1 MGLLSYRTP
10 EGERRRW
17 TFKEIVQGYPLGHPS
32 HPMFVHFPVAFY
44 IACLVFDVMSKI
56 WDFPFAPLFGT
67 WAILG
72 AFAGSLFAVITGLTD
87 WATMTPG
94 SKRRRTA
101 TRHMLLQLTTF
112 AVFLVNLIV
121 RWSDRHLAEAEVL
134 WIVLDLVGVGILL
147 VGQWLGG
154 VLVYKLGMRVTATA
168 DQGSAGTA

>member
-17 TFKEIVQGYPLGHPS
+17 TFKQIVQGYPLGHPS

-44 IACLVFDVMSKI
+44 IGCLALDVLSKLG
-56 WDFPFAPLFGT
+56 DFPSAPLAGT

-87 WATMTPG
+87 WAGMARG
-94 SKRRRTA
+94 SKIKRVA
-101 TRHMLLQLTTF
+101 TRHMLLQFATA
-112 AVFLVNLIV
+112 AVFVVNLIV
-121 RWSDRHLAEAEVL
+121 RWPDRNQPEAEVL
-134 WIVLDLVGVGILL
+134 WIVLDVIGVGILT

-154 VLVYKLGMRVTATA
+154 VLVYRLGMRVSTGDEGAPHA
-168 DQGSAGTA
+168 P